1 MSLDQDQSIN
11 QPWTPSNR
19 GFLSV
24 GNMMDQ
30 RTWDVL
36 VAYEQYNPSVG
47 HPLSLYAHRTYI
59 TPEGETRYAW
69 QGFMEVLQGQRSWN
83 DLQLELRPVAKYG
96 GGYTGADWF
105 EEFRQQTEQNQRA
118 YDRLLSGP
126 GYTQNDIDNL
136 YAVLKDRASVYGLAP
151 DDERLMALARTA
163 VQYNYNET
171 RIIDGLLE
179 GINFAEINTGSVE
192 QQKQDI
198 KAFAS
203 KYLLYL
209 NDADIDDYTARIF
222 RGEMDVDSLRSS
234 LASLASVNMP
244 FLTSYMD
251 RGFTPIDVF
260 KSPMN
265 LAANELGVDI
275 AEIDIM
281 DPDWQSILIRT
292 NDKGESRVA
301 TNQEVRDSVRQM
313 EGWEK
318 TQKAQNT
325 AMDVGMWLGEIMGA
339 I

>member
-1 MSLDQDQSIN
+1 MSMTE
-11 QPWTPSNR
+11 PWSPDNR
-19 GFLSV
+19 GFLA
-24 GNMMDQ
+24 NAQFLDQ
-30 RTWDVL
+30 RTLDTL
-36 VAYEQYNPSVG
+36 LAYEQYRPDQG
-47 HPLSLYAHRTYI
+47 LPLSLFAHKTYI

-69 QGFMEVLQGQRSWN
+69 QAFMEGVTGAKTW
-83 DLQLELRPVAKYG
+83 DEIGFELLPQVQPG
-96 GGYTGADWF
+96 GGIKGADWF
-105 EEFRQQTEQNQRA
+105 DEFRQQTEKNVLAYQRLA
-118 YDRLLSGP
+118 SGP

-136 YAVLKDRASVYGLAP
+136 YAVLKDRAAQYGLTVQ
-151 DDERLMALARTA
+151 DDTLLSLARTA
-163 VQYNYNET
+163 VQYNYNDT

-179 GINFAEINTGSVE
+179 GVDFAQVSTGTIN

-260 KSPMN
+260 KSSMN
-265 LAANELGVDI
+265 LAADELGVDI

-281 DPDWQSILIRT
+281 DPDWQSVLIRT

-301 TNQEVRDSVRQM
+301 TNQEVRDSVRKM